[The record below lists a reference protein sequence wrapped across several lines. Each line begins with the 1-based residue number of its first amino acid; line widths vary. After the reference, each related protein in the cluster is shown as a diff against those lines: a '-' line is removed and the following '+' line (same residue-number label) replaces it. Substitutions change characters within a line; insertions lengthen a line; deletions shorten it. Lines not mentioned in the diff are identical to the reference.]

1 MPLTYLPIGFFFTFT
16 LPFNLNMKR
25 LLFILLYFSFTST
38 AQNSVSFVNGYSTNE
53 YVPAGLLEAVA
64 FTNTRMQEIT
74 GQENVS
80 CSGMPL
86 PYGIMGVFENGAG
99 YFRENGA
106 LIAQLSGISIA
117 QQKASVTSQIFAY
130 SIAFNV
136 LMQQQVTDISQKND
150 PTKIYSVLEQL
161 SEISDSGI
169 VNLYARDAQ
178 IYEILRFMNSSDKA
192 QLYQFPVHNFNL
204 VTVFGADNY
213 KVLSAKRV
221 ALTSTEIVTDKNE
234 AYTISVTKSAQY
246 GPAIWNPAPS
256 CNFSSRNGTAVSAIT
271 IHTIQG
277 SYAGAI
283 SWSQNCSS
291 SVSFHYVVRSS
302 DGQITQMVLEENKGW
317 HVGSENPYTIGYEHE
332 GYVDNPVWYTEAMYN
347 NSADLSRDIITS
359 GYGISGLRTYF
370 GASSASTQL
379 LGSCIRIKGHQHYA
393 NQTHTDPGINWNWE
407 KYYRLIN
414 NAPSTTTITSTTGNF
429 YDSGGSAGNYQDDE
443 RLLWLLAPTNASS
456 ITINFTGFSLENN
469 YDYLFIYDGNS
480 INAPLI
486 GTYTS
491 TNSPGTITS
500 SGSSL
505 FFEFRSDCGTVAS
518 GWAANWTSVVPNTI
532 PPTTLVENLNDWK
545 TADWTANFTDG
556 AVGAVDQKY
565 YLAGTQPSGFS
576 GWKANTNLGF
586 LNEDFQDNANDWTQ
600 HTDVWNVTSNAFVNT
615 DVNLSNTNTHIVLQ
629 QDNQFS
635 YLYHWKQ
642 NITSIG
648 ANQRAGLHF
657 FCDDPTLPNRGNSY
671 FVYFRNS
678 NNKAEI
684 YEVVNDVFTMQTAD
698 NCVVNTNE
706 IYDYKVTFDPQTG
719 WIRVFVNGSLTTEW
733 QDPTPLTS
741 GNSISLRTGNC
752 NVEYDN
758 IRVYKSR
765 NNNAPV
771 SVGLTGAFYNQSTN
785 SIETGLVRSLVLDDT
800 DLWSAENYALYKVDW
815 TAPIIDVLSDGSML
829 DIDTTYLSTLDG
841 NWTAYDLHS
850 GVTEYEVALGTT
862 ALATDI
868 QAWTSNG
875 LSTIHSHI
883 LSNPIFDQV
892 YYISVRAKN
901 GADLVQ
907 ESSTDGQRYVEE
919 PSSASLVEELL
930 KNIQVYPNPT
940 TDYLTFKN
948 IPFDVAIFL
957 YSMDGKLIFQEQ
969 EINNTVVKLPEMAN
983 GFYNLVISKGN
994 QVIVKKVEIVR

>member
-1 MPLTYLPIGFFFTFT
+1 
-16 LPFNLNMKR
+16 MKR
-25 LLFILLYFSFTST
+25 LIFILLYFSFTST
-38 AQNSVSFVNGYSTNE
+38 AQNTVSFVNGYSTNE

-64 FTNTRMQEIT
+64 FTNTRMQEIK

-86 PYGIMGVFENGAG
+86 PYGIMGVFENGEG
-99 YFRENGA
+99 YFKENGV

-117 QQKASVTSQIFAY
+117 QQKASVASQISAY

-136 LMQQQVTDISQKND
+136 LMQQQVTHISQKNN
-150 PTKIYSVLEQL
+150 PSKIYTVLEQL

-178 IYEILRFMNSSDKA
+178 IFEILRFMNSSDKA
-192 QLYQFPVHNFNL
+192 QFYQFPVHNFNL

-234 AYTISVTKSAQY
+234 AYTISTTKSAQY

-291 SVSFHYVVRSS
+291 SVSFHYVIRSS
-302 DGQITQMVLEENKGW
+302 DGQVTQMVLEENKGW

-332 GYVDNPVWYTEAMYN
+332 GYVDNAAWYTEAMYN
-347 NSADLSRDIITS
+347 SSADLSRDIIAS
-359 GYGISGLRTYF
+359 GYGINGLRTYF
-370 GASSASTQL
+370 GAASASTQL

-393 NQTHTDPGINWNWE
+393 NQSHTDPGINWNWE

-443 RLLWLLAPTNASS
+443 RLLWLFEPTGASS
-456 ITINFTGFSLENN
+456 ITMNFTGFSLENN

-518 GWAANWTSVVPNTI
+518 GWAANWTSVIPNTI
-532 PPTTLVENLNDWK
+532 PPTTAIEITTDWK
-545 TADWTANFTDG
+545 TADWIANFTDG
-556 AVGAVDQKY
+556 AVGTIDQKY
-565 YLAGTQPSGFS
+565 YLAGSKPSGYA
-576 GWKANTNLGF
+576 GWKANTTLGF
-586 LNEDFQDNANDWTQ
+586 LNEDFQDNAADWTQ
-600 HTDVWNVTSNAFVNT
+600 QSDVWNMASDVFVNT
-615 DVNLSNTNTHIVLQ
+615 DVNLSNTNAHITLY
-629 QDNQFS
+629 QDNQSS

-642 NITSIG
+642 NIISIG
-648 ANQRAGLHF
+648 TNQRAGLHF
-657 FCDDPTLPNRGNSY
+657 FCSDPTLPNRGNSY

-684 YEVVNDVFTMQTAD
+684 YKVVNDVFTMQTAD

-706 IYDYKVTFDPQTG
+706 IYDYKVTFDSQTG
-719 WIRVFVNGSLTTEW
+719 WIRVFVNGLLTTEW

-752 NVEYDN
+752 TVEYDN

-765 NNNAPV
+765 NV
-771 SVGLTGAFYNQSTN
+771 SASVTVGPNGAFYNQSDN
-785 SIETGLVRSLVLDDT
+785 SSEVGLIRSFVLDDS
-800 DLWSAENYALYKVDW
+800 DLWSAEDYKLYKVDW
-815 TAPIIDVLSDGSML
+815 TVPIIDVIYDGIL
-829 DIDTTYLSTLDG
+829 NDIDTTFNSTLEG
-841 NWTAYDLHS
+841 NWLASDTHS
-850 GVTEYEVALGTT
+850 GIVEYDVALGTT
-862 ALATDI
+862 PMGTDI
-868 QAWTSNG
+868 QDWTSYG
-875 LSTIHSHI
+875 MATVLSHV
-883 LSNPIFDQV
+883 LANPIFDQV

-901 GADLVQ
+901 GADLVN
-907 ESSTDGQRYVEE
+907 EMSSDGQRLVEE
-919 PSSASLVEELL
+919 PSSASLDENLL
-930 KNIQVYPNPT
+930 NGIIVYPNPT
-940 TDYLTFKN
+940 SDYLQFEN
-948 IPFDVAIFL
+948 MPFEASIFL
-957 YSMDGKLIFQEQ
+957 YSKDGKLLIKEQ
-969 EINNTVVKLPEMAN
+969 IGNEKSIQLPEMAN
-983 GFYNLVISKGN
+983 GSYNLVISKGN
-994 QVIVKKVEIVR
+994 QVIVKKIEVIR